1 MGRGNSLLVA
11 FRENQTKGNL
21 EFPAGRKTLKNLLF
35 QSGLFAEGL
44 FFWGCGR
51 HANNHGRLIVK
62 ALWLGITSHGENK
75 RHA

>member
-44 FFWGCGR
+44 FFGAVDGMQTTM
-51 HANNHGRLIVK
+51 AG
-62 ALWLGITSHGENK
+62 
-75 RHA
+75 